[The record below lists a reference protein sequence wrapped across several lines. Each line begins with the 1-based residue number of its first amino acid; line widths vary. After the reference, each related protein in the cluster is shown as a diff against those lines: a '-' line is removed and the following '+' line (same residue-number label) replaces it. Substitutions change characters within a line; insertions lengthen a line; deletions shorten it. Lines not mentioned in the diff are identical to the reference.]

1 MATLCQVKRG
11 MSGNGKIKKE
21 EKVILLVQANN
32 SKVNS
37 PLVECLQHDAEMFLE
52 VSIRHHENIVAF
64 PCWNLE
70 N

>member
-1 MATLCQVKRG
+1 MFDFEKIAKSISYIYLC
-11 MSGNGKIKKE
+11 
-21 EKVILLVQANN
+21 KVTIN
-32 SKVNS
+32 SRKVNS
-37 PLVECLQHDAEMFLE
+37 TLVECLQHDAEMFFE